1 MAQKSPTSRPADEVA
16 GKYQNAM
23 LIYLL
28 LLLALSLWR
37 VRWDFSLKR
46 RQCSFGSSVVA
57 FTYTNATAND
67 ERDLPTSRTVS
78 RACVSNERYFL
89 AVVVEHFVAHG
100 RIQRLRVPR
109 SLTTEEFQQTPS
121 LLRSLS
127 MPYAGNRQYA
137 DLAA

>member
-46 RQCSFGSSVVA
+46 RCCFGSSVVA

-67 ERDLPTSRTVS
+67 ERDLQ
-78 RACVSNERYFL
+78 L
-89 AVVVEHFVAHG
+89 AGRSVAHV
-100 RIQRLRVPR
+100 LVMNAT
-109 SLTTEEFQQTPS
+109 SLPWSSNT
-121 LLRSLS
+121 L
-127 MPYAGNRQYA
+127 
-137 DLAA
+137 